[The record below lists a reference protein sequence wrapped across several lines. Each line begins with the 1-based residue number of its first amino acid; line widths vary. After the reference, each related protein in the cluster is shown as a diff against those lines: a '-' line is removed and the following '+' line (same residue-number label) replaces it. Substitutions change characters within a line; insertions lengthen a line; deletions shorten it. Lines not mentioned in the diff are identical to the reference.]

1 MSMTLIEALQ
11 KLAEALVENQ
21 RLEKRIR
28 ELEAEL
34 KVRPSSS
41 HGVEKYMNPD
51 ANSGKRGNRPGS
63 DTGATSLMRE
73 GFENDLEENPVQ
85 VNYEVDHR

>member
-1 MSMTLIEALQ
+1 MSMTLIEVLQ

-41 HGVEKYMNPD
+41 HGVEKYMAEGTNT
-51 ANSGKRGNRPGS
+51 RRPGS
-63 DTGATSLMRE
+63 DTGAQSIQRG
-73 GFENDLEENPVQ
+73 GFENDNDENPVQ

>member
-1 MSMTLIEALQ
+1 MTLIEVLQ

-21 RLEKRIR
+21 SLEKRIR

-41 HGVEKYMNPD
+41 HGVEKYMAEGTNT
-51 ANSGKRGNRPGS
+51 RRPGS
-63 DTGATSLMRE
+63 DTGAQSIQRG
-73 GFENDLEENPVQ
+73 GFENDNDENPVQ

>member
-41 HGVEKYMNPD
+41 HGVEKYMAEGTNT
-51 ANSGKRGNRPGS
+51 RRPGS
-63 DTGATSLMRE
+63 DTGAQSIQRG
-73 GFENDLEENPVQ
+73 GFETDNDENPVQ

>member
-1 MSMTLIEALQ
+1 MPMTFIEALQ

-41 HGVEKYMNPD
+41 HGVEKYMAEG
-51 ANSGKRGNRPGS
+51 ANTRRPGIRHGR
-63 DTGATSLMRE
+63 D
-73 GFENDLEENPVQ
+73 
-85 VNYEVDHR
+85 VDSARRICV

>member
-41 HGVEKYMNPD
+41 HGVEKYMAEGTNT
-51 ANSGKRGNRPGS
+51 RRPGS
-63 DTGATSLMRE
+63 DTGAQSIQRG
-73 GFENDLEENPVQ
+73 GFENDNDENPVQ